1 LPASIDIQKDAGEE
15 SNVIISNN
23 DFTNGGLVTGG
34 SFNKYSDV
42 DIDHSFPATGILD
55 ANGNEIDFAEYF
67 VSGKISVD
75 GKYEVKTSGDWNVPN
90 ATQFFAANG
99 LARTMTITA
108 TDSAGLTSTASTI
121 ITEDL
126 IVVKRGF
133 IREYSFSEVNIE
145 NVQSTITSKTAYA
158 IWATTGTGTNDPR
171 SKLVNNQPYVLK
183 VYPGNNIYTIQ
194 DLSTTLGQG
203 KYVTHSDWTLQRDIN
218 QTKIDNYFDVIEVN
232 SDGKTTSILGT
243 FKITQ

>member
-1 LPASIDIQKDAGEE
+1 
-15 SNVIISNN
+15 
-23 DFTNGGLVTGG
+23 
-34 SFNKYSDV
+34 
-42 DIDHSFPATGILD
+42 
-55 ANGNEIDFAEYF
+55 
-67 VSGKISVD
+67 
-75 GKYEVKTSGDWNVPN
+75 
-90 ATQFFAANG
+90 
-99 LARTMTITA
+99 MTITA
-108 TDSAGLTSTASTI
+108 TDSGGLTSTASTI

-126 IVVKRGF
+126 IVVKSGF

-203 KYVTHSDWTLQRDIN
+203 KYVIHSDFTIEFN
-218 QTKIDNYFDVIEVN
+218 TKKVYNYFDVIEVN
-232 SDGKTTSILGT
+232 SDGKTTSILET
-243 FKITQ
+243 FKIMQ